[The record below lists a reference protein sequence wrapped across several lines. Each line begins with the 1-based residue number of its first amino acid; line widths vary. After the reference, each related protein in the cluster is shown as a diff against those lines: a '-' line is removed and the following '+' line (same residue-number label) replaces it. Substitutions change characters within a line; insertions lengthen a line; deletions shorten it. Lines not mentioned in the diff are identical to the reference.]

1 MPMPAKEIPEKYCLA
16 CGKRLER
23 HRYNGRLEDYSRF
36 LSRTCCNN
44 KCAGQLNVKDVYAN
58 DKQYCKVA
66 RQFLGSCCESCG
78 TTERLQA
85 HHIDGQRKNNSPENI
100 QTLCIHCHVSHHH
113 RAKAAGVSPAGR
125 LIPVTTIP
133 VGEETP

>member
-36 LSRTCCNN
+36 LSRTC
-44 KCAGQLNVKDVYAN
+44 
-58 DKQYCKVA
+58 
-66 RQFLGSCCESCG
+66 
-78 TTERLQA
+78 
-85 HHIDGQRKNNSPENI
+85 SPENI